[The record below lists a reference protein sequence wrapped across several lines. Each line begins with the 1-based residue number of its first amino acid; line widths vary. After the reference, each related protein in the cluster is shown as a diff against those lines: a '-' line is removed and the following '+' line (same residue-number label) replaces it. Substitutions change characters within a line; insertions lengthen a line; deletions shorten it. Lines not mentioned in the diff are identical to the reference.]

1 MSTLTHNGSNHIEH
15 AHKEI
20 LLKLDGVNV
29 TYDDHPILRDVHL
42 EIKNLTR
49 PGMTQGQVVG
59 LLGPSG
65 MGKTTLFRIL
75 AGLEE
80 PDSGTVL
87 VGQDLKPVQRGTVGV
102 VAQNYP
108 LFAHR
113 TVKSNLQVA
122 GRASGGR
129 NAADKADKLLA
140 RFGLEEHAGKY
151 PAQLSGGQRQRV
163 AIAQQFMCSEGILLM
178 DEPFSGLD
186 LLAQERVLNFVS
198 EMAAADELSTFIL
211 VTHDISAALQVCDTI
226 WLLGRDR
233 DASGEPIPGARIQQS
248 YDLIERGLCYQ
259 TDITTL
265 PEYLQVRAEIRD
277 AFRLL

>member
-1 MSTLTHNGSNHIEH
+1 MTAIASNGHHVEYE
-15 AHKEI
+15 HKET
-20 LLKLDGVNV
+20 LLQLNGVNV
-29 TYDDHPILRDVHL
+29 SYDNKVILRDVNL

-65 MGKTTLFRIL
+65 MGKTTLFRVL
-75 AGLEE
+75 AGIEE
-80 PDSGTVL
+80 PDSGSVL
-87 VGQDLKPVQRGTVGV
+87 IGQDMKPVERGTVGV

-113 TVKSNLQVA
+113 TVKGNLTVA
-122 GRASGGR
+122 GRVGGAK
-129 NAADKADKLLA
+129 NPVEKAGALLQ
-140 RFGLEEHAGKY
+140 RFGLEEQAGKY
-151 PAQLSGGQRQRV
+151 PSQLSGGQRQRV
-163 AIAQQFMCSEGILLM
+163 AIAQQFMCSEGFLLM

-186 LLAQERVLNFVS
+186 LLAQERVLAFIS

-233 DASGEPIPGARIQQS
+233 DANGDPIPGSRIQKS

-259 TDITTL
+259 PDITTL
-265 PEYLQVRAEIRD
+265 PEYLQVRAEIRN

>member
-1 MSTLTHNGSNHIEH
+1 MTDTAINGNNVEYE
-15 AHKEI
+15 HKES
-20 LLKLDGVNV
+20 LLRLQGVNV
-29 TYDDHPILRDVHL
+29 AYDGKPILREVNL
-42 EIKNLTR
+42 EVKNLTR
-49 PGMTQGQVVG
+49 PGMTQGQVIG

-65 MGKTTLFRIL
+65 MGKTTLFRVL
-75 AGLEE
+75 AGIEE

-87 VGQDLKPVQRGTVGV
+87 VGRDLKPVQRGTVGV

-113 TVKSNLQVA
+113 TVKGNLTVA
-122 GRASGGR
+122 GRVGG
-129 NAADKADKLLA
+129 AAKPTEKAEALLK
-140 RFGLEEHAGKY
+140 RFGLEEQAVKY
-151 PAQLSGGQRQRV
+151 PSQLSGGQRQRV
-163 AIAQQFMCSEGILLM
+163 AIAQQFMCSEGFLLM

-186 LLAQERVLNFVS
+186 LLAQERVLGFIA
-198 EMAAADELSTFIL
+198 EMATADELSTFVL

-233 DASGEPIPGARIQQS
+233 DAAGNPIPGARIQKS

-259 TDITTL
+259 KDITTL
-265 PEYLQVRAEIRD
+265 PAYLQVRAEIRD